1 MDQAEIAKVVSIFL
15 LSAVKLLFAP
25 GAAIASGFSLEK
37 TVMITSCGGC
47 SGVLFFYYT
56 GFRLTEKIGDM
67 LRQVK
72 ILPKKKRAPKKIVIS
87 DRKKFVVRVRQRF
100 GMAGLLLLTPVAISI
115 PIGAVVLAR
124 FYKDNKFML
133 PLLLLSVVLWCFV
146 LTYFSVSVKQTLLDF

>member
-37 TVMITSCGGC
+37 TLVVTSCGGC

-56 GFRLTEKIGDM
+56 GFLLTEKVGDL
-67 LRQVK
+67 LRKIK
-72 ILPKKKRAPKKIVIS
+72 ILPKEKPVREKKIFTG
-87 DRKKFVVRVRQRF
+87 RRRFVMRVRQRF
-100 GMAGLLLLTPVAISI
+100 GMIGLIVLTPVVISI
-115 PIGAVVLAR
+115 PVGSVVSAR
-124 FYKDNKFML
+124 FYRESRFML

-146 LTYFSVSVKQTLLDF
+146 LTYFSVSVKQTILNL

>member
-37 TVMITSCGGC
+37 TLIVTSCGGC

-56 GFRLTEKIGDM
+56 GFHLTEKIGDV
-67 LRQVK
+67 LRRIK
-72 ILPKKKRAPKKIVIS
+72 ILPKKKQVTKPVAVAGQ
-87 DRKKFVVRVRQRF
+87 KKFILRIRQRF
-100 GMAGLLLLTPVAISI
+100 GMAGLLLLTPIAISI
-115 PIGAVVLAR
+115 PIGAVILAR
-124 FYKDNKFML
+124 FYRDSRFML

-146 LTYFSVSVKQTLLDF
+146 LTYFSASVKQTILNL